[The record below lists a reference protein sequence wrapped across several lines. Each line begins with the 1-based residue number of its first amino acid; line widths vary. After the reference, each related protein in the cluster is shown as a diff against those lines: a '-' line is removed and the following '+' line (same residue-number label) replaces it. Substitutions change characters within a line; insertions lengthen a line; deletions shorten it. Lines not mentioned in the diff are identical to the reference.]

1 MISNTGDILLQAKK
15 VIENHLWYL
24 DNLGDYRKDR
34 WLIDEAEAVLEL
46 INAWEAGKNH
56 DAA

>member
-1 MISNTGDILLQAKK
+1 MIGNTGDILLQAKQ
-15 VIENHLWYL
+15 VIENYIWF
-24 DNLGDYRKDR
+24 GGSRKDI
-34 WLIDEAEAVLEL
+34 WYIKDAEAVLEL